1 MVYCGSSDVFS
12 YPEDDSVLD
21 PLLAQHL
28 AFFGIDFSSLQKV
41 SLSFDLH
48 LSLQLLYTW
57 SCLRQYIFKIQL

>member
-1 MVYCGSSDVFS
+1 MVYSGSSDVFS

-41 SLSFDLH
+41 SLSFHLH
-48 LSLQLLYTW
+48 L
-57 SCLRQYIFKIQL
+57 CLTTFIFMELPLAIHI